1 MDHDISQ
8 MKKNKLL
15 LPLTLSSKQ
24 EASNGWYFCV
34 LKDIYPTSRN
44 TTRSYH

>member
-1 MDHDISQ
+1 MDETLRNNMDHDISQ

-24 EASNGWYFCV
+24 EASNG
-34 LKDIYPTSRN
+34 
-44 TTRSYH
+44 